1 MTKDDLANR
10 ILAMTDTMYHISYGM
25 LTNRSD
31 QEDAVQECIRK
42 ALAKHTSLRDG
53 RYVKTW
59 VTRILINE
67 CNNILRRRKR
77 EIPTDE
83 AYLVA
88 PQTADADMF
97 DLLSGL
103 TEKHRLPLILHYHE
117 GYTTREVATIL
128 RVPEGTIKGRL
139 VSARKELSAM
149 LNGEE
154 VLA

>member
-10 ILAMTDTMYHISYGM
+10 ILGMTDAMYYISYGI

-42 ALAKHTSLRDG
+42 ALAKHASLRDE
-53 RYVKTW
+53 RFVKTW

-67 CNNILRRRKR
+67 CRNILRRRKR

-83 AYLVA
+83 VFLVA
-88 PQTADADMF
+88 PQTADASMF
-97 DLLSGL
+97 ELLSGL
-103 TEKHRLPLILHYHE
+103 ADKYRLPLILHHYE
-117 GYTTREVATIL
+117 GYTTKEIASIL
-128 RVPEGTIKGRL
+128 HVPEGTVKGRL
-139 VSARKELSAM
+139 VRARKELSGM

>member
-10 ILAMTDTMYHISYGM
+10 ILEMTDAMYYISYGM

-42 ALAKHTSLRDG
+42 ALAKHTSLRDE

-67 CNNILRRRKR
+67 CNSILRRRKR
-77 EIPTDE
+77 EMPTADVFQ
-83 AYLVA
+83 VA
-88 PQTADADMF
+88 PQTADAGMF
-97 DLLSGL
+97 ELLSGL
-103 TEKHRLPLILHYHE
+103 TEKLRLPLILHYYE
-117 GYTTREVATIL
+117 GHTTREIATML
-128 RVPEGTIKGRL
+128 HVPEGTIKGRL
-139 VSARKELSAM
+139 VRARKELGSM
-149 LNGEE
+149 LTRGE